1 MLCDSENYGGARPCH
16 YEWVKEFRDEC
27 VEYNVSFVFCGT
39 GSRFVKD
46 GRLYKLEGS
55 IQTEQA
61 YKFGLSYKG
70 KPINLKLTD
79 NLGNLL
85 KDDMLYRPYFSKKC
99 ETCSMKISCNGCSRC
114 GKMFELKVK

>member
-1 MLCDSENYGGARPCH
+1 MLCDSENYGGARLCH
-16 YEWVKEFRDEC
+16 YKWVKEFRDEC
-27 VEYNVSFVFCGT
+27 VEYNVSFVFCDT